1 MVVIKNVWNKILL
14 KITIEMIG
22 VKFGGW
28 GISLENIKS
37 DIKRHMLEFLFIIF
51 TILKFYQI
59 FKKYILKVIL
69 KLKIRNPSNLC
80 ISIT

>member
-69 KLKIRNPSNLC
+69 KLKIRTPSNLC

>member
-1 MVVIKNVWNKILL
+1 
-14 KITIEMIG
+14 MIG

-69 KLKIRNPSNLC
+69 KPKIRTPSNLC